1 MFSLG
6 KCVLVLCA
14 AVAAN
19 GFSLGPTDIIFHLF
33 TRSNPQVSQPIFPSI
48 NSILAASL
56 FNPEV
61 NTVITVHSNGE
72 DVTGNFNAFVVTGHL
87 QAENVNVLAVDWSK
101 ASSMYTEG
109 LANAEQVGKVIADF
123 INILSQSFSYM
134 PSQVRIV
141 GVGLGGHIAGIAG
154 RNVIGNLPYIVA
166 IDPSLHGWTHN
177 PLILNKDD
185 ADVVEVLHATAGVLG
200 YDFPL
205 GDIDFY
211 PNGGTYQFG
220 CGIDSSCSL
229 TYGIAFYAESVTRG
243 AEDNEFVG
251 TKCENYEEAIAQEC
265 AGARDAVF
273 GGLESKTGASGVYSF
288 KTNMVQP
295 FAQG

>member
-19 GFSLGPTDIIFHLF
+19 GFALGPTDVIFHLF
-33 TRSNPQVSQPIFPSI
+33 TRETHPASHPIFASV
-48 NSILAASL
+48 NSILASP
-56 FNPEV
+56 FNPGV
-61 NTVITVHSNGE
+61 RTVISVHSSGE
-72 DVTGNFNAFVVTGHL
+72 NVTGNFNAFVVNGFIE
-87 QAENVNVLAVDWSK
+87 AEDVNLLAVDWSV

-109 LANAEQVGKVIADF
+109 LANAEQVGKIIADF
-123 INILSQSFSYM
+123 INILSSQFSYF
-134 PSQVRIV
+134 PSQVSIV
-141 GVGLGGHIAGIAG
+141 GVGLGAHIAGIAG
-154 RNVIGNLPYIVA
+154 RNVNGNLPYIVA

-177 PLILNKDD
+177 PLILNPND
-185 ADVVEVLHATAGVLG
+185 ADVVEVLHATSGILG
-200 YDFPL
+200 YDYPL

-220 CGIDSSCSL
+220 CGIDTSCSL
-229 TYGIAFYAESVTRG
+229 TYGIAFYAESITRSPS
-243 AEDNEFVG
+243 ANAFVG
-251 TKCENYEEAIAQEC
+251 TKCENYEEAIAQDCSGE
-265 AGARDAVF
+265 RDAVF
-273 GGLESKTGASGVYSF
+273 GGLESKAGASGIYSF